1 MSAAYFV
8 KAPGDGAPRAG
19 TVAATLLAAGLT
31 ADTPVAFIEWAAV
44 MRACRV
50 RATLGTLD
58 EQAAAQD
65 GTQPALVL
73 VGEIPEVVA
82 TPGPAEDRVDEENGE
97 DAFLVYGRSWFCG

>member
-31 ADTPVAFIEWAAV
+31 ADTPVAFVEWAAV

-73 VGEIPEVVA
+73 VGEIPEAVA
-82 TPGPAEDRVDEENGE
+82 DERVDGEDGE
-97 DAFLVYGRSWFCG
+97 DAFLAYGRSWFCG